1 MANRTGLF
9 GTEKYPECPLV
20 NHSNCR
26 ELHSPKLC
34 AIVRKDKT
42 CLRRIIRRRK
52 KVKYISA

>member
-26 ELHSPKLC
+26 ELHSPNFVPSSGRIKFVLEGS
-34 AIVRKDKT
+34 KGEE
-42 CLRRIIRRRK
+42 RRQ
-52 KVKYISA
+52 SP